1 MKIFA
6 KVEKFYDDLSLRERK
21 MLVAAGTLS
30 IIFIAS
36 VMIFLISDSF
46 EKKRTRI
53 EELKKAIS
61 LLKRNRGKVQETK
74 DLMAS
79 YEMKAIRKPPMLQG
93 HLDNMAQKFDLKASN
108 FIPKK
113 TEDLG
118 ENKEYHKESVQIEF
132 HDVTLKKVS
141 RFMQNL
147 ENSRFLIMV
156 TGLTIS
162 PRRGQHDRLDQKMT
176 VSSYHKKSS
185 AELKSKSK
193 DKKKKKKKGK

>member
-1 MKIFA
+1 MNIFA
-6 KVEKFYDDLSLRERK
+6 KIEKFYDDLSLRERK
-21 MLVAAGTLS
+21 MIVVAGILS

-61 LLKRNRGKVQETK
+61 LLRRNRGKVQETK
-74 DLMAS
+74 ELMAS

-93 HLDNMAQKFDLKASN
+93 HLDNMSKKFDLKASN

-113 TEDLG
+113 SENLG
-118 ENKEYHKESVQIEF
+118 ENDEYHKESVQIEF

-141 RFMQNL
+141 RFMQSL
-147 ENSRFLIMV
+147 ESSRFLIMV
-156 TGLTIS
+156 TELTIS
-162 PRRGQHDRLDQKMT
+162 PRRGQHDRLDQEMT

-185 AELKSKSK
+185 TELKRKSK
-193 DKKKKKKKGK
+193 EKKKKTKD